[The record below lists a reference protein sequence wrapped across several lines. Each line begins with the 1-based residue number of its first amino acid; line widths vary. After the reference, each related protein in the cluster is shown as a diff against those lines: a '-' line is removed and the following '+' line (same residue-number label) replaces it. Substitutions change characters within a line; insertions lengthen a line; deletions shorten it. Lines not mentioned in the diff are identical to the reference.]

1 MKWSQVIEYA
11 ERHGLEIYSPLGGY
25 HRNLQIIDRA
35 ANRHYWTANGARKVY
50 QSLVSIVKQK
60 QLASL
65 TDEQA
70 IAAAQDAKAF
80 F

>member
-35 ANRHYWTANGARKVY
+35 NNRHWWTANGARKVY
-50 QSLVSIVKQK
+50 QSLLSIVKQRE
-60 QLASL
+60 LAER

-70 IAAAQDAKAF
+70 IADGQQAKSF